1 MKVDKRVKDDVT
13 ILSIS
18 SLERLDAST
27 SAQLRATLLES
38 MGESALKVVISL
50 AGIRHIDSSGLS
62 VFISLN
68 KVLRKREGDLKLCT
82 LTPTVRSMFE
92 LTRLHRVFDL
102 LADEEHAIASFE
114 G

>member
-1 MKVDKRVKDDVT
+1 MKVDKRTKNDITV
-13 ILSIS
+13 LAIS

-27 SAQLRATLLES
+27 SAQLRSTLLEEL
-38 MGESALKVVISL
+38 GDEALKVVINL
-50 AGIRHIDSSGLS
+50 ETVRHIDSSGLS

-68 KVLRKREGDLKLCT
+68 KVLRKRDGDLKLCS

-102 LADEEHAIASFE
+102 LADEDQAIAAFE
-114 G
+114 E